1 MNVAEMENEK
11 RVLTERKSERIS
23 YLGREVVFI
32 EAGTSPQEDLQAR
45 EDIWSHFFPLLHSSL
60 SLKFKLPLYFRHSHG
75 HADTHQKVNCP
86 GQ

>member
-1 MNVAEMENEK
+1 MENEK
-11 RVLTERKSERIS
+11 TCRRVLTERKSERIS

-32 EAGTSPQEDLQAR
+32 EAGTGPREDLQAR
-45 EDIWSHFFPLLHSSL
+45 EVTLLPALTLISL